1 MKRLLYSDFATDDLK
16 GILDYVARDKPIAA
30 RAFVDAIIETC
41 HQLAAN
47 PEMGMRREDLAP
59 ALRMFTHQGYGI
71 YYRNLDTE
79 VTIERVLHPSLDV
92 GRQSFG
98 TN

>member
-16 GILDYVARDKPIAA
+16 GILDYIARDKPIAA
-30 RAFVDAIIETC
+30 RTFVDAIIETC

-59 ALRMFTHQGYGI
+59 ALRMFTHQG
-71 YYRNLDTE
+71 
-79 VTIERVLHPSLDV
+79 
-92 GRQSFG
+92 
-98 TN
+98 

>member
-1 MKRLLYSDFATDDLK
+1 
-16 GILDYVARDKPIAA
+16 
-30 RAFVDAIIETC
+30 
-41 HQLAAN
+41 
-47 PEMGMRREDLAP
+47 MGMRREDLAP

-92 GRQSFG
+92 GRQSFDKS
-98 TN
+98 

>member
-1 MKRLLYSDFATDDLK
+1 MKRLLYSAFAMADLK
-16 GILDYVARDKPIAA
+16 GILDYIARDKPIAA
-30 RAFVDAIIETC
+30 RAFVEAIIEAC

-47 PEMGMRREDLAP
+47 PEMGMKREDLVP

-71 YYRNLDTE
+71 YYRNLDAE
-79 VTIERVLHPSLDV
+79 VMIERVLHPSLDV

-98 TN
+98 TK